1 MFIRGLHLH
10 FGEKKKFRM
19 LKFNL
24 EAVIHFGQEKIY
36 FLLNNLGL
44 SLLSTNDSIANLVIF
59 FYFCLILLRIDF

>member
-1 MFIRGLHLH
+1 M
-10 FGEKKKFRM
+10 
-19 LKFNL
+19 FNL
-24 EAVIHFGQEKIY
+24 EVVIHFGQEKIY